1 MNYQEFISEINSD
14 VDEDTTIIMTKGVH
28 INNYI
33 ALHQKWKFDG
43 LIAESLIF
51 KTSQVQSLDK
61 LQLISLVKQ
70 ELPELIFTESEITY
84 STNELHTFLNF
95 NFRY

>member
-1 MNYQEFISEINSD
+1 MDYKKFITDVNSD
-14 VDEDTTIIMTKGVH
+14 IDEDTTIIMTKGIH
-28 INNYI
+28 INDYI

-43 LIAESLIF
+43 LIAESVIF

-61 LQLISLVKQ
+61 LQLIALVKQ
-70 ELPELIFTESEITY
+70 ELPEIIFMESEITY

-95 NFRY
+95 NFIY